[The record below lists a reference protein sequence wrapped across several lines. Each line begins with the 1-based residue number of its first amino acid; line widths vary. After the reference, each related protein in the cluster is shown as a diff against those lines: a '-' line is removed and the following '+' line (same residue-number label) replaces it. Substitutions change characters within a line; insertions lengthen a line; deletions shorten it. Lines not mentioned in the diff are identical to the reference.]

1 MMSRDQHETSGKVM
15 SESRET
21 PPNGATPVRL
31 TSLDAYRGLA
41 MALMLGE
48 ALHLR
53 KVANALPESSF
64 WSFLADHQTHV
75 EWAGCSLHDLI
86 QPSFTFMVGVSLPFS
101 LASRQA
107 RGQSTL
113 RMVLHAFWRALVLVL
128 LGIFLRSLGSDRTY
142 FTFEDTLTQI
152 GLGYGFLFLL
162 GLVRWPFQVAALV
175 VILVGYWGAFA
186 AHPLPPSDF
195 DRDAVGVSA
204 EWAEQH
210 DYDGFA
216 AHWNKNTNLAWK
228 FDTWFLNLFR
238 HTEDD
243 GSGREVEEPFRFN
256 GGGYATLSFIP
267 TLGTMILGLLAGG
280 ILKTGTTASR
290 KLLGLIAIA
299 AVCFGI
305 GIALDLSG
313 VCPIVK
319 RIWTPSWTLFSGGW
333 CFVAMAFLYG
343 VMDVVGFKW
352 WAFPLVVVGMN
363 SIVAYCMEWVAV
375 AFVSEA
381 LIRHFGDGPFIAFGD
396 AYRPLVLGAAT
407 LAVLWLVLYWMYR
420 RKFFVRI

>member
-1 MMSRDQHETSGKVM
+1 MAVSQIVEVPKPS
-15 SESRET
+15 S
-21 PPNGATPVRL
+21 ARL
-31 TSLDAYRGLA
+31 SSLDAYRGLA

-53 KVANALPESSF
+53 KVANAVPDSGF

-101 LASRQA
+101 LAARSA
-107 RGQSTL
+107 RGQSKL
-113 RMVLHAFWRALVLVL
+113 RMTLHAFWRALILVA
-128 LGIFLRSLGSDRTY
+128 LGIFLRSLGKDRTY

-152 GLGYGFLFLL
+152 GLGYGLLFLL
-162 GLVRWPFQVAALV
+162 GLLRWPYQLAALV
-175 VILVGYWGAFA
+175 VILVGYWAAFA
-186 AHPLPPSDF
+186 AYPSPPSDF
-195 DRDAVGVSA
+195 DRSAVGVSA
-204 EWAEQH
+204 EWSQEH
-210 DYDGFA
+210 DYEGFA

-238 HTEDD
+238 HTTDD

-280 ILKTGTTASR
+280 ILKAGNSPSR
-290 KLLGLIAIA
+290 KLVALLLASA
-299 AVCFGI
+299 LCFGI
-305 GIALDLSG
+305 GIALDVTG

-333 CFVAMAFLYG
+333 CFLAMALLYG
-343 VMDVVGFKW
+343 IMDVADFKA
-352 WAFPLVVVGMN
+352 WAFPLVVVGVN

-375 AFVSEA
+375 AFVSNA
-381 LIRHFGDGPFIAFGD
+381 LIRHLGPSPFEAFGK
-396 AYRPLVLGAAT
+396 AYEPFVLGASI
-407 LAVLWLVLYWMYR
+407 LAVLWLVLYWMHRHRIY
-420 RKFFVRI
+420 VRI

>member
-1 MMSRDQHETSGKVM
+1 M
-15 SESRET
+15 SETREAAAVA
-21 PPNGATPVRL
+21 ATTERL
-31 TSLDAYRGLA
+31 SSLDAYRGLA
-41 MALMLGE
+41 MVLMLGE

-53 KVANALPESSF
+53 KVADALPDSDF
-64 WSFLADHQTHV
+64 WSFLAYHQTHV

-101 LASRQA
+101 LASRTG

-113 RMVLHAFWRALVLVL
+113 RLVLHAFWRALVLVL
-128 LGIFLRSLGSDRTY
+128 LGIFLRSLGGDRTY

-175 VILVGYWGAFA
+175 VILVGYWAAFA
-186 AHPLPPSDF
+186 AYPLPSSDF
-195 DRDAVGVSA
+195 DRAGVGVTE
-204 EWAEQH
+204 EWAEEH
-210 DYDGFA
+210 DYEGFA

-238 HTEDD
+238 HTDDD
-243 GSGREVEEPFRFN
+243 GSDREVEEPFRFN
-256 GGGYATLSFIP
+256 RGGYATLSFIP
-267 TLGTMILGLLAGG
+267 TLGTMILGLFAGQ
-280 ILKTGTTASR
+280 ILRAGARPSR
-290 KLLGLIAIA
+290 KLLGLLAIA
-299 AVCFGI
+299 AASFAI
-305 GIALDLSG
+305 GTVLDVTG

-333 CFVAMAFLYG
+333 CFVAIAFLYG
-343 VMDVVGFKW
+343 VMDVAGFKR

-363 SIVAYCMEWVAV
+363 SIVAYCMEWGAV
-375 AFVSEA
+375 SFVSRA
-381 LIRHFGDGPFIAFGD
+381 LIRHFGDAPFGSFGE
-396 AYRPLVLGAAT
+396 AYTPLVLGATT

-420 RKFFVRI
+420 RKVFVRI